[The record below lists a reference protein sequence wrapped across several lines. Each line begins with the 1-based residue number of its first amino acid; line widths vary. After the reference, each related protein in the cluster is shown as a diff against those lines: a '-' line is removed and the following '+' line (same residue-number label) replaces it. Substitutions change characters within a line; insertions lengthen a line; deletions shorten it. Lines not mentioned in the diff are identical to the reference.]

1 MEKLYLALLL
11 LPAILHT
18 VAFQALR
25 TTERK
30 SVHGTSN
37 WKQQSHHQKYNNL
50 KNNNRY
56 RQGNAL
62 SLKPEWFAPDD
73 DDEDE
78 LVTREMLH
86 RDLLG
91 QDASVKRKRKTGDK
105 DGSYKPLDNRDQLPF
120 NVTVL
125 TPEPYTHPEIKAAN
139 AKKHKPET
147 KKTDLDRQLAP
158 SRLYQTNAAGK
169 KKGGGVK
176 DGKNNDTTYL
186 GDFKL
191 DKSTTSGDII
201 VIGEREF
208 EVQKARCL
216 YKYAGGQR
224 FMMVR
229 KILEVKEVSR
239 VAKEEFLMRQFKR
252 SRDIRHEGPPD
263 LE

>member
-1 MEKLYLALLL
+1 MEKLYIAVLL
-11 LPAILHT
+11 LPAILHS

-25 TTERK
+25 TTSRK

-37 WKQQSHHQKYNNL
+37 LKQQSHNQKCNHL
-50 KNNNRY
+50 NNNRY
-56 RQGNAL
+56 RQGNVL

-91 QDASVKRKRKTGDK
+91 QDPYVRRKRKGGDK
-105 DGSYKPLDNRDQLPF
+105 DGLYKPLDNRDQLPF

-139 AKKHKPET
+139 AKKHKPVT
-147 KKTDLDRQLAP
+147 KKTDLDHQLAP
-158 SRLYQTNAAGK
+158 SRLYQTNAGGK
-169 KKGGGVK
+169 KKGGGGK

-239 VAKEEFLMRQFKR
+239 VAKEEFLMRQFKQ